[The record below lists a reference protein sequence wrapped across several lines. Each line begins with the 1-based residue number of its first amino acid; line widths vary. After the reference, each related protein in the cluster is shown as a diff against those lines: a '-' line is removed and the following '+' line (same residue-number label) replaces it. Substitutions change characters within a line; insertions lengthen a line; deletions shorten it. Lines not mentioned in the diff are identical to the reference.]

1 MTIRGR
7 LLKRLEAPLFPY
19 DPTVS
24 DLCAFTREQL
34 LETRGIGPATL
45 KRIEEA
51 LAKHGLVLRRLTVG
65 YYDDIDRDE
74 SPYFVKRARN
84 IELRRAAIKKLIE
97 NSAEVINAWE
107 LATKFCVSDTTI
119 KKDVKVL
126 GLKIRTGK
134 QKP

>member
-1 MTIRGR
+1 M
-7 LLKRLEAPLFPY
+7 
-19 DPTVS
+19 
-24 DLCAFTREQL
+24 
-34 LETRGIGPATL
+34 
-45 KRIEEA
+45 
-51 LAKHGLVLRRLTVG
+51 G